1 MCWQK
6 LVLRVRCRRRFYNAR
21 NKFTGTKNL
30 IKRGAGIMAKMMSDA
45 DKRTMLTGIRE
56 ASQGFRKDLDV
67 SHDTMVEL
75 ANTARY
81 AHFDALVN
89 VASGLY
95 EGVSES
101 LDYLDDT
108 LTQMAELWMKQN
120 VSTEDFDAWIKKF
133 VDDRISLKVEY
144 DTVATD
150 DGNQNYS
157 TEKIGQP
164 FVDEIKRSS
173 SLRLQ
178 LLNTIQDEYSKHS
191 GEDIADMIVGAFKKL
206 EDSCNEFI
214 VELNKATEQQA
225 ALDSRLDA
233 VANGIGELAANMKK
247 GDMQES
253 KKKKFGTV
261 DASKYIDL

>member
-30 IKRGAGIMAKMMSDA
+30 IKRGAGIMAKMISDA
-45 DKRTMLTGIRE
+45 DKRQMLTGIRE

-67 SHDTMVEL
+67 SRDTIVEL
-75 ANTARY
+75 ANKAKY

-89 VASGLY
+89 VALGLY
-95 EGVSES
+95 EGMAES
-101 LDYLDDT
+101 LDFLDDT
-108 LTQMAELWMKQN
+108 LTQMAELWLKQN

-133 VDDRISLKVEY
+133 IDDRISLKVEY

-150 DGNQNYS
+150 DGNQDYS
-157 TEKIGQP
+157 TETIGNP
-164 FVDEIKRSS
+164 FIDEIKRSS
-173 SLRLQ
+173 NQRMQ
-178 LLNTIQDEYSKHS
+178 LLNTIQDEYQKHA

-206 EDSCNEFI
+206 EDSCNEFV
-214 VELNKATEQQA
+214 VEFNKASEQQA

-247 GDMQES
+247 GDMQEN